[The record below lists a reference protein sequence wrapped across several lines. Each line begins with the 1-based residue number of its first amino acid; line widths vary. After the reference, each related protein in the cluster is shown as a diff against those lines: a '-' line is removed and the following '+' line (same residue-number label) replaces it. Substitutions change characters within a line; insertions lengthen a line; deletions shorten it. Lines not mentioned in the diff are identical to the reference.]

1 MRSVSESVEREKLM
15 TKQTDKDPIPYAILG
30 TAQEMNLRF
39 YERYDENFLFN
50 KVATFLYIIDEGE
63 PAFKQIEKRLMENG
77 GGSFSERY
85 LESIR
90 AEIFF
95 TTLHQCETFF
105 ALLIAPF
112 QPLPHWL
119 YLTLYE
125 TKEIKQAVELILANK
140 ITTITGGGITTIQDF
155 IKFAIYGNVTAAD
168 LEMAKRWDE
177 NIDNAAWLI
186 KHIGEFFFKYDRA
199 YNAYKHGLRVMT
211 GPHQLRIA
219 LQKPD
224 GITTGPMHVI
234 QASEDSV
241 TYLQKEPVR
250 EVGGKKEIPIG
261 EITKSFNP
269 FEASFYMAKM
279 SQMLET
285 IKATRLAQ
293 LGYGRSLESINIFLS
308 LNRDE
313 VQQLER
319 HDEYKQVPT
328 RADEAWAYSKLFDQ
342 IRANVKQ
349 QTDDINLGDHS
360 KPSDDGRT
368 DN

>member
-63 PAFKQIEKRLMENG
+63 PAIKQIEKRLMENG

-199 YNAYKHGLRVMT
+199 YNSYKHGLRVMT

-250 EVGGKKEIPIG
+250 EVGGKKEIPIS
-261 EITKSFNP
+261 EVTKAFNP
-269 FEASFYMAKM
+269 IEASFYLAKM
-279 SQMLET
+279 SQMLQT
-285 IKATRLAQ
+285 IKAVRLT
-293 LGYGRSLESINIFLS
+293 SLKGGGPVESINTFFGLD
-308 LNRDE
+308 RDE
-313 VQQLER
+313 VRQLAKIDEWKQKPMRDDEARAYSQFVAQMQAHAEQQTE
-319 HDEYKQVPT
+319 K
-328 RADEAWAYSKLFDQ
+328 ADEEESNGKL
-342 IRANVKQ
+342 
-349 QTDDINLGDHS
+349 
-360 KPSDDGRT
+360 
-368 DN
+368 